1 MDSPASGPR
10 RSASAGLGRARR
22 ELSPAESGK
31 RQGSIV
37 SRSFPSVTTDELLAQ
52 VKAGRYTGTFDPVR
66 GEHRKDTLPDSIL
79 GPRVAL
85 LEALAGVEL
94 TASERRTLL
103 WLLDWDSLDNIAAMI
118 CKRCEVVGR

>member
-37 SRSFPSVTTDELLAQ
+37 ARSFLNMNSDDLL
-52 VKAGRYTGTFDPVR
+52 VEVYAGRYTGTFDPVR
-66 GEHRKDTLPDSIL
+66 GEIRKDTLPESIL
-79 GPRVAL
+79 GPRLAL
-85 LEALAGVEL
+85 LEALAG
-94 TASERRTLL
+94 
-103 WLLDWDSLDNIAAMI
+103 D
-118 CKRCEVVGR
+118 